1 MLLNSHYRSK
11 LNFSL
16 SKYEESKA
24 ALRRIQ
30 SLRDRLLE
38 RYPDFEKPE
47 RPVIT
52 NTGESILRAMDDDLD
67 VPQALAQV
75 FEWVRTVN
83 SELDQGKMSNDA
95 VREGLQTLDMID
107 RLFDWLPEE
116 EVPQI
121 PAEILELVARRQAA
135 RKAKDWALA
144 DELRDKI
151 KTKGWIVKD
160 TPQGPR
166 VLKI

>member
-1 MLLNSHYRSK
+1 
-11 LNFSL
+11 
-16 SKYEESKA
+16 
-24 ALRRIQ
+24 
-30 SLRDRLLE
+30 
-38 RYPDFEKPE
+38 
-47 RPVIT
+47 
-52 NTGESILRAMDDDLD
+52 MDDDLD

-83 SELDQGKMSNDA
+83 SELDKGKMSNDA

-107 RLFDWLPEE
+107 RLFDWRPEE
-116 EVPQI
+116 EVPQV
-121 PAEILELVARRQAA
+121 PEEILELVARRQAA
-135 RKAKDWALA
+135 RKAKDWSLA

-151 KTKGWIVKD
+151 KAMGWIVKD